1 MDSLKMELEIV
12 LLVIINVL
20 NVQEDQNH
28 VLNVKLMIT
37 EKILEI
43 VVVILDI
50 MMMLILK
57 CVLKELNV
65 MFNVLHVMLVIYL
78 PVIHVQL
85 VPIIENLSQI
95 IVNVLMVSMI
105 LESILFVYN
114 VKLLALI
121 VIKINVYLVY

>member
-1 MDSLKMELEIV
+1 MELEIV